1 MCISAFVAKKKKVA
15 LNHVLLLGFKLF
27 CLITIETIMKEKILE
42 KLKQIELEKD
52 VKILFAVESGSRAWG
67 FASSDSDYDIRFIYK
82 HKLEYYLSLWE
93 KPDVIEFMTEDDLD
107 GSGWDLRKSVKLLAK
122 SNAPLIE
129 WLFSPVVYFQND
141 DFVKQMQDLAV
152 ECFSP
157 IAVLHHY
164 LGTTKNFME
173 VCGMEEVKL
182 KSYFYALRTALAGK
196 WIIETNTFPPVDFA
210 DLLPIAPQNI
220 REKILELQHIKANQ
234 DEKYLH
240 PKEKLITD
248 FLLETLKFNQENA
261 NKLGTGKK
269 KSEELDLVFRE
280 YLIQ

>member
-1 MCISAFVAKKKKVA
+1 
-15 LNHVLLLGFKLF
+15 
-27 CLITIETIMKEKILE
+27 MKEKILDKLQEIE
-42 KLKQIELEKD
+42 KSKD
-52 VKILFAVESGSRAWG
+52 VEILFAVESGSRAWG
-67 FASSDSDYDIRFIYK
+67 FASPDSDYDIRFIYK
-82 HKLEYYLSLWE
+82 HKPEYYLSLWE
-93 KPDVIEFMTEDDLD
+93 KPEVIEFMTEDDLD
-107 GSGWDLRKSVKLLAK
+107 GSGWDLRKAVKLLAK

-129 WLFSPVVYFQND
+129 WLFSPVVYYQNE

-173 VCGMEEVKL
+173 VCEMEEVKL

-196 WIIETNTFPPVDFA
+196 WIIKKNTFPPVAFA

-220 REKILELQHIKANQ
+220 QDKIRELQEIKANQ

-240 PKEKLITD
+240 QKEALITD
-248 FLLETLKFNQENA
+248 FLFETVKFNQENA
-261 NKLGTGKK
+261 SKLGSGKK
-269 KSEELDLVFRE
+269 LNEELDLFFRGQ
-280 YLIQ
+280 II